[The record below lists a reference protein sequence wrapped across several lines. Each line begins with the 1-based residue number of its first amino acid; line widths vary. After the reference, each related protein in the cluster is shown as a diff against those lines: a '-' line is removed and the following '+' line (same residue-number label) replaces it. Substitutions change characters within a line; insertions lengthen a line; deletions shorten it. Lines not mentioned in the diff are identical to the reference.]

1 MKTFIQTMGLVAV
14 TALGALSIGCS
25 TPKVDAAPS
34 PPRRA
39 GKSIFRSTATV
50 KEAKITAPVQLSFT
64 STSSVSG
71 ASAETVVLTL
81 TVRALADI
89 PSGVAR
95 VVLPRE
101 IKLLSGQREVQFG
114 ALQSGEERQFTL
126 TVDAAATGQFQI
138 FAGVDCHISE
148 GIQLHKEAEP
158 LFVGRPPSSPN

>member
-1 MKTFIQTMGLVAV
+1 MKTVIQTVGLVAV
-14 TALGALSIGCS
+14 TALGAFLIGCS
-25 TPKVDAAPS
+25 TPKVDAAPN

-39 GKSIFRSTATV
+39 GKSIFRSTAIA

-64 STSSVSG
+64 SASSVSA

-81 TVRALADI
+81 TVRALDDI

-101 IKLLSGQREVQFG
+101 IKLLSGQREMQFG
-114 ALQSGEERQFTL
+114 ALQKGEERQFAL

-148 GIQLHKEAEP
+148 GIQLHKEAQP
-158 LFVGRPPSSPN
+158 LFVGRAPSSPN